1 MEQTSTAG
9 REPVVAHGRAFRRI
23 LVGFDGSNGAQ
34 EALRAAL
41 ALGEEVEGE
50 VRALVVVRPP
60 AHVETAEELAN
71 AAAAERDNLS
81 QGLSNVVQPG
91 WQGWL
96 DVEVVFAEEP
106 ARALAEHA
114 EDHGFDIVVVGMH
127 GREHTMHRG
136 IGRSLEALLQHHPC
150 PVLVV

>member
-1 MEQTSTAG
+1 MEQTRRASEKPA
-9 REPVVAHGRAFRRI
+9 VAHGRAYRRI
-23 LVGFDGSNGAQ
+23 LVGFDGSKEAQ

-60 AHVETAEELAN
+60 AHVETPEELAS
-71 AAAAERDNLS
+71 AASAERDNLS
-81 QGLSNVVQPG
+81 QGLSNVLQPE
-91 WQGWL
+91 QQSQL
-96 DVEVVFAEEP
+96 DIKVEFADEP

-114 EDHGFDIVVVGMH
+114 ENHGFDIVVVGMH
-127 GREHTMHRG
+127 GRERTMHRG